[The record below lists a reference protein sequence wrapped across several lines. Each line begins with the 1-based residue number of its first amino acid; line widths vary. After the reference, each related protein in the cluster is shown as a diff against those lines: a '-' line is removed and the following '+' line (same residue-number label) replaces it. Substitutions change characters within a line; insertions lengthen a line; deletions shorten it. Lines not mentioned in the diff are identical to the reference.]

1 MRPIIPLEQETKQL
15 WAGVTRQEDKRSHC
29 PLPDVGRQY
38 NVSPSSKDEGIRPGD
53 CKCLTA
59 LKLRP
64 KKPNKNKKKKVSSSN
79 LYEDLLS
86 IS

>member
-59 LKLRP
+59 LKLRQ
-64 KKPNKNKKKKVSSSN
+64 KKKKKQQQQQKQKEQSFQLQS
-79 LYEDLLS
+79 L
-86 IS
+86 